1 MLGAWPILHATE
13 SLLAARFVSSLA
25 NTLAANGKRVLLF
38 DLSPECPAL
47 DILLGVDGRVV
58 YTLCDVGRVPPCDVL
73 LSPCKNL
80 FFVPLGVGEQVE
92 ASKITAVTEAVTPD
106 AVLFVTTRSTF
117 TVVRSLSDGAL
128 LLTDASPVALR
139 AASALTSA
147 HRFDGFVLTDFH
159 PVREAVEGMPALTEM
174 ADLLGIPLFGILP
187 QTDLYNTHTVREKN
201 FLTAIENMTG
211 RLMGEAVPLLRG
223 ISIEGMR
230 RKRFF
235 TRISE

>member
-1 MLGAWPILHATE
+1 MLGAWSILHATE
-13 SLLAARFVSSLA
+13 SLLDARFVSSLA
-25 NTLAANGKRVLLF
+25 STLAASGKQVLLF

-47 DILLGVDGRVV
+47 DILFGVDGRVV
-58 YTLCDVGRVPPCDVL
+58 YTLSDVGRVSPRDVL
-73 LSPCKNL
+73 LSPRENL
-80 FFVPLGVGEQVE
+80 FFVPLGVDEQVD
-92 ASKITAVTEAVTPD
+92 ASHIAAVIEAVKPD
-106 AVLFVTTRSTF
+106 AVLFAVTRSTF
-117 TVVRSLSDGAL
+117 TMARALSDGAL

-139 AASALTSA
+139 AASALASA
-147 HRFDGFVLTDFH
+147 YHFDGFVLTDFS
-159 PVREAVEGMPALTEM
+159 PVREAVERMPALTEI

-201 FLTAIENMTG
+201 FLTATENMAG
-211 RLMGEAVPLLRG
+211 RLMGEALPLLRG